1 MNMTSIELSEKLK
14 ISHRAIILLIKKYIN
29 DFRKYGKIDIITLK
43 YGKGTK
49 GGRPSQFFNLNQ
61 KQIDLLIIY
70 LSPKN
75 NIIRQYKSIYI
86 DKLYK

>member
-29 DFRKYGKIDIITLK
+29 DFKTYGEVNIITFA

-49 GGRPSQFFNLNQ
+49 GGRPLQFFNLNQ
-61 KQIDLLIIY
+61 KQIDLVIIY

-75 NIIRQYKSIYI
+75 NTIRQYKQFYV
-86 DKLYK
+86 DNLLF